1 MKDKRNRHGR
11 SGENNSQPFSGQL
24 STVAAHFPC
33 LSNIFQIKQG

>member
-1 MKDKRNRHGR
+1 MKDKRNRR

-33 LSNIFQIKQG
+33 LSDILQIKQG